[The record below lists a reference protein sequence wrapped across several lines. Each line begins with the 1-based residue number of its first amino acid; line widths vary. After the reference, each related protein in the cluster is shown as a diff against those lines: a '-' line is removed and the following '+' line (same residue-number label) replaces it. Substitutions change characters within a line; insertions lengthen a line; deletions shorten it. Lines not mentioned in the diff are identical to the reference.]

1 MALNLDDLIGSM
13 QSVHAGDRGQGIEEI
28 RENLRLTLGQSAMGP
43 LQVEG
48 YSSASG
54 SGAMRINGRYGRYD
68 TGASGSGSSAAGTAK
83 KRRMLNRNGY
93 PQPHHHAHPPA
104 LHMRQRPHY
113 SSPSHSRSR
122 ERARGGSGLA
132 FKDSIEGQHSDLID
146 GGEDA
151 VGDSTMT
158 GEDGAGTSYF
168 SGSINRNSNYHLS
181 NSGGDYSIPYPSPVN
196 GLTSTHTQRLPS
208 GAASAADMALSPATS
223 SYPRSYTSN
232 TSSSGAGP
240 SSFAS
245 TSASSHS
252 AAGSSGFYGIG
263 NGAAPPANTPQQT
276 PSDRD
281 DTALLHRVARP
292 DGRGEDLIWEGSE
305 DVEGEAAV
313 GASAVSDIDVL
324 DEEEPGPV
332 SKYLASPPNEARG
345 SGGSSSGGYDL
356 SRPASSS
363 PKKLVNGFTPTL
375 LS

>member
-1 MALNLDDLIGSM
+1 M

-43 LQVEG
+43 LQMEG

-68 TGASGSGSSAAGTAK
+68 TGASGSGSSVAGASK
-83 KRRMLNRNGY
+83 KRRMLNRTGY
-93 PQPHHHAHPPA
+93 PQPHHHAHPPS
-104 LHMRQRPHY
+104 LQMRQRPHY
-113 SSPSHSRSR
+113 TSPSHSRSR
-122 ERARGGSGLA
+122 ERSRGGTGLSMKEA
-132 FKDSIEGQHSDLID
+132 AEGQHSEVA
-146 GGEDA
+146 GGDEDA
-151 VGDSTMT
+151 IGDATMT
-158 GEDGAGTSYF
+158 GDDGAATSYF

-181 NSGGDYSIPYPSPVN
+181 NSVGDYNIPYPSPVN
-196 GLTSTHTQRLPS
+196 GLTPNAGTHTQRLPS
-208 GAASAADMALSPATS
+208 GTASATDMALSPATS

-263 NGAAPPANTPQQT
+263 SGAAPPANTPQQT

-281 DTALLHRVARP
+281 DSALLHRVARP
-292 DGRGEDLIWEGSE
+292 DGHGRDLVWEGSE
-305 DVEGEAAV
+305 DVEAEAAA
-313 GASAVSDIDVL
+313 GASAVSEVDVL
-324 DEEEPGPV
+324 DEEQPGPV
-332 SKYLASPPNEARG
+332 TKYLASPPHGARG
-345 SGGSSSGGYDL
+345 DGDGASGGYER
-356 SRPASSS
+356 SRLASSS
-363 PKKLVNGFTPTL
+363 PRKLVNGFTPTI